1 MTGVFIFL
9 APVFF
14 SLILF
19 LILLEILFIE
29 WPPIARHENWLWL
42 ITSVYLILPVFLLIY
57 LNQMGEFK
65 LLSLILI
72 TVPAFDIGA
81 YLFGKTLGRHKLA
94 PSISPNKTW
103 EGVLGGFLAVCVALF
118 LYLNYL
124 THSLYSLTH
133 GEYIQSTLSVILLA
147 IIISTLAC
155 LGDLLESWLKRRAGI
170 KDSGNLLPGHGGF
183 LDRIDGFVLVTI
195 FVFLFKFQICNLFF

>member
-29 WPPIARHENWLWL
+29 WPPIARHEKWLWL

-118 LYLNYL
+118 LSLNHGL
-124 THSLYSLTH
+124 CSLDYS
-133 GEYIQSTLSVILLA
+133 EYIQSALSVLLLA

-183 LDRIDGFVLVTI
+183 LDRIDGFILVTI